1 MHGTVITVIIQHEN
15 KSAMTSLIHKSG
27 GKKKVGK
34 IKKGGEIEDSADD
47 EGKTGNIKIIII
59 TTTTV
64 FLLILQRD

>member
-1 MHGTVITVIIQHEN
+1 
-15 KSAMTSLIHKSG
+15 MTSLIHKSG

-34 IKKGGEIEDSADD
+34 IKKRRGIEDSADD

-59 TTTTV
+59 IITTTIV